1 MRALDWLSLC
11 PAELSPKGY
20 WGGDQDPAEKRK
32 TETIPNTVTT
42 RITSAVRWETIPNTA
57 LSLPE

>member
-1 MRALDWLSLC
+1 MRALDWLS
-11 PAELSPKGY
+11 LSPKGY

-32 TETIPNTVTT
+32 TKTIPNTT
-42 RITSAVRWETIPNTA
+42 